1 MNQGRKAG
9 HFITFEGIDGAGKST
24 QIAAVVALLAA
35 RGLEVVQ
42 TREPGGT
49 PLGERLRELVLHES
63 MHLETEAMLMFAGRR
78 EHLAARIQPALAAGQ
93 WVVSDRFSDA
103 TYAYQVGGRG
113 LDREKFSAL
122 ENWVHPGF
130 QPDLTLLFDLPPE
143 IAAAR
148 VAGTGNA
155 PDRFE
160 REQRDFFERVRNAY
174 LERARM
180 APERICVIAAD
191 RPPEQIRSEIEA
203 IVCERWFR

>member
-9 HFITFEGIDGAGKST
+9 QFITFEGIDGAGKST
-24 QIAAVVALLAA
+24 QIAALVALLEA

-78 EHLAARIQPALAAGQ
+78 EHLAARIQPALVAGQ

-113 LDREKFSAL
+113 LDREKFTAL
-122 ENWVHPGF
+122 ENWVHPNF

-160 REQRDFFERVRNAY
+160 REQRDFFERVRTAY

-180 APERICVIAAD
+180 APARICVIAAD